1 MVCGPAGVVI
11 TNEIHCLFSSGA
23 RYADGPLLLTANA
36 RATSLSA
43 RGVPLVERVPFQP
56 VMARSVQRSSGEK
69 GRGAPGIGVEGIGSD
84 GVWAIARPEVVTAAR
99 AVMRARRI

>member
-1 MVCGPAGVVI
+1 
-11 TNEIHCLFSSGA
+11 
-23 RYADGPLLLTANA
+23 
-36 RATSLSA
+36 
-43 RGVPLVERVPFQP
+43 
-56 VMARSVQRSSGEK
+56 MARSVQRSSGEK